1 MPQNN
6 CNILFMKQQ
15 KIITSTN
22 QIKRNISSI
31 FIIRKCLAFYALLKQ
46 KIHLQLVIYLY
57 FHNMLS
63 WLTYYYKRI

>member
-31 FIIRKCLAFYALLKQ
+31 FIIRKCLAFHALLKQ

-57 FHNMLS
+57 FHNMPS
-63 WLTYYYKRI
+63 GLTYCYKRI